1 MEETI
6 TIFSNR
12 ELAAGLWII
21 IGLFFLLIYKPTRT
35 SIDHF
40 IRAFFQLK
48 IIIMII
54 LAIGYSASIIWLLRF
69 LGFWNIELLKDSVY
83 WFIGSGFVMLMNL
96 NDVSKEPQFFK
107 NIIKDNFRLIIVLEF
122 ALSAK
127 KLD

>member
-1 MEETI
+1 
-6 TIFSNR
+6 
-12 ELAAGLWII
+12 
-21 IGLFFLLIYKPTRT
+21 
-35 SIDHF
+35 
-40 IRAFFQLK
+40 
-48 IIIMII
+48 MII